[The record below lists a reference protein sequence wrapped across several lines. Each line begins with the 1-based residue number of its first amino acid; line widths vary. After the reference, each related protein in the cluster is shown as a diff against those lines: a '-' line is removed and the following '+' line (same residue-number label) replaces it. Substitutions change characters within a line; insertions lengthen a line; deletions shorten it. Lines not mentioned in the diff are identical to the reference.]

1 MLSYALQVAKVSA
14 VGRWPGEEGA
24 VGGAGGEVDGAGG
37 EVDGQEGEV
46 GGAGDVGRWMGQ
58 EERWVGQ
65 EGSGE
70 RLWSVSAA
78 VPESAY
84 Q

>member
-1 MLSYALQVAKVSA
+1 MEVY
-14 VGRWPGEEGA
+14 GA
-24 VGGAGGEVDGAGG
+24 RR
-37 EVDGQEGEV
+37 
-46 GGAGDVGRWMGQ
+46 RWM
-58 EERWVGQ
+58 GQ

-84 Q
+84 QYVIVHQCV